1 MANTAV
7 DPPAGPITTADGIP
21 LKTALAR
28 ALRREKLKSLGLVA
42 PLFLFIGLTFLL
54 PIGDM
59 LWRGVEDPIVST
71 YLPRTVEKLN
81 EWDAVSGELPD
92 EGVYEALVAD
102 VKEGAKDKL
111 ITRVGKRLNYEL
123 PGMNSLFRKSQRRI
137 PRIEEGPY
145 KEAVIKVDKKWGNV
159 ETWQL
164 IKTFSPTLTS
174 GYFWAALD
182 LQVTPAG
189 EVTRQ
194 DEKQRIYVQLFWRT
208 LYLSGFITL
217 MTLVLGYPVAYLL
230 ATLPLRT
237 SNLLLMLVLLPFWTS
252 LLVRTTSWI
261 ALLQR
266 EGVINDI
273 LVGLNVI
280 ETESRLTMIHNATG
294 TIVAMTHIL
303 LPFMILPLYSVM
315 KTIPKSYMRA
325 AVSLGAHPFEAFF
338 KVYAP
343 NTIPGIGAGGILVF
357 IISIGYYITPALV
370 GGTSGTFISNFIA
383 YHVSVSLNWGLAAA
397 LGIILLG
404 LVLVLYILYDRI
416 VGIDNMKL
424 G

>member
-1 MANTAV
+1 MA
-7 DPPAGPITTADGIP
+7 TTADVPLTTVDGTP
-21 LKTALAR
+21 LKVSLAR
-28 ALRREKLKSLGLVA
+28 ALRRDKMKSLLLVA
-42 PLFLFIGLTFLL
+42 PLFVFITLTFVI

-59 LWRGVEDPIVST
+59 LLRGVEDPIVSQ
-71 YLPRTVEKLN
+71 YLPRTAAELDS
-81 EWDAVSGELPD
+81 WDATSDELPG
-92 EGVYEALVAD
+92 ENVFEALVLDIKA
-102 VKEGAKDKL
+102 GAPDRV
-111 ITRVGKRLNYEL
+111 ITRVGKRLNYEQ
-123 PGMNSLFRKSQRRI
+123 PGMSSLFRKSQRRI
-137 PRIEEGPY
+137 PKLEEGPY
-145 KEAVIKVDKKWGNV
+145 KDAVIKIDKKWAKLT
-159 ETWQL
+159 TWQL
-164 IKTFSPTLTS
+164 IKTFSPPLTA

-182 LQVTPAG
+182 LQVTPSG
-189 EVTRQ
+189 DVEFQ
-194 DEKQRIYVQLFWRT
+194 DEKKRIYIKLFIRT
-208 LYLSGFITL
+208 LYLSGVITL
-217 MTLVLGYPVAYLL
+217 MTLILGYPVAYLL
-230 ATLPLRT
+230 ATLPLKS
-237 SNLLLMLVLLPFWTS
+237 SNMLLMLVLLPFWTS

-266 EGVINDI
+266 EGVINDL
-273 LVGLNVI
+273 LVGMNLIDTDN
-280 ETESRLTMIHNATG
+280 RLAMIHNATG

-315 KTIPKSYMRA
+315 KTIPPSYMRA
-325 AVSLGAHPFEAFF
+325 AVSLGAHPASAFI

-357 IISIGYYITPALV
+357 ILAIGYYITPALV

-404 LVLVLYILYDRI
+404 LVLVLYLLYDKI

>member
-42 PLFLFIGLTFLL
+42 PLFFFIGLTFLL

-404 LVLVLYILYDRI
+404 LVLVLYLLYDRI